1 MDDLDCF
8 GIGPVTP
15 NPNPLVRA
23 FLWHKRD
30 DGWEKVLFGRAATCG
45 YCGRDVKVGWLEME
59 CEAIRCAECV
69 PPVRELQ
76 EV

>member
-45 YCGRDVKVGWLEME
+45 WLEME